1 MLFLTGL
8 LPAFVNYNVSVM
20 SPTEQWKLLSMVIGL
35 GSHVRVGSEDNPY
48 LSPGELA
55 GDDARLVEKI
65 ARIAAEHGRQV
76 ATPAEARRIIGLET
90 R

>member
-1 MLFLTGL
+1 MTGL

-20 SPTEQWKLLSMVIGL
+20 SPTQQWSLLSMVIGL
-35 GSHVRVGSEDNPY
+35 GGHVRVGAEDNPY

-55 GDDARLVEKI
+55 DSNARLVEKI
-65 ARIAAEHGRQV
+65 VGISNALGRDV
-76 ATPAEARRIIGLET
+76 ASPTEAREIIGLEP